1 MIMVKN
7 FANFLTEVE
16 QQVSGRLSTVSLIYD
31 LERKRY
37 ANRLKLAE
45 IENDVLNRVNPNE
58 PEIIRSTDPN
68 NFEAKQDR
76 KFKTIIG
83 VFEENLNKISVSVAE
98 LTDAD
103 PQLIYERVEGYVQ
116 GLEHTRLPAT
126 TVGDNFIGSC
136 IATFVDFLMNPI
148 LAVENNPGLLT
159 EEFFAS
165 KYRTLVSSR
174 PSARP
179 REVVY
184 NAIAS
189 QLLEEQL
196 GEFIT
201 VF

>member
-1 MIMVKN
+1 MH
-7 FANFLTEVE
+7 
-16 QQVSGRLSTVSLIYD
+16 D

-37 ANRLKLAE
+37 ANRFKLSE
-45 IENDVLNRVNPNE
+45 IENEVLNRVNPNE

-76 KFKTIIG
+76 KFKTILG
-83 VFEENLNKISVSVAE
+83 VFEENLNRISVSVAE
-98 LTDAD
+98 LSEGD

-148 LAVENNPGLLT
+148 MAIEHNPSLLT

-165 KYRTLVSSR
+165 KYKSLVDSR

-179 REVVY
+179 KELAY

-196 GEFIT
+196 GKFIT
-201 VF
+201 AINLYFHLS